1 MIDFIKLDNSKPYQT
16 FHDYYNKAIQQN
28 QSSIEAVVISSF
40 NRDINE
46 VNSRFV
52 NLKFIK
58 EKEWIF
64 FSNYLSL
71 KGRSFNSHSQISA
84 LFYWKSIDVQIRIK
98 ADIKKTSAKFNNEY
112 FKNRDI
118 KKNALAI
125 SSDQSRPIESY
136 NEVIDNYHNSL
147 ELGELNK
154 CPEYWGGYSF
164 EPFYFEFWEGHE
176 SRLNKRKV
184 FEMSG
189 SQWHEFFL
197 QP

>member
-16 FHDYYNKAIQQN
+16 FYDYYNKAIQQN

-71 KGRSFNSHSQISA
+71 KGRS
-84 LFYWKSIDVQIRIK
+84 
-98 ADIKKTSAKFNNEY
+98 
-112 FKNRDI
+112 
-118 KKNALAI
+118 
-125 SSDQSRPIESY
+125 
-136 NEVIDNYHNSL
+136 
-147 ELGELNK
+147 
-154 CPEYWGGYSF
+154 C
-164 EPFYFEFWEGHE
+164 
-176 SRLNKRKV
+176 
-184 FEMSG
+184 
-189 SQWHEFFL
+189 
-197 QP
+197 